1 MKKQMDKLKKKTSSN
16 KRIIIFLF
24 GLFIIGLIVGSLF
37 VTIISK
43 TDQALVKEYVK
54 EFIARIDKGKL
65 NYIDAFKNTSI
76 SNITFLIIAWLLG
89 LSVIGIPIVI
99 FMYFSK
105 SFILGFSLSSF
116 ILQYKAK
123 GILVAIF
130 YFFPHHIINMLSYTL
145 MMIYSLKIS
154 YILINSIIKKKS
166 INFKPIMNRYLMILG
181 ICISMVIVAALYEC
195 FIVPFIIQKFVGVL
209 S

>member
-24 GLFIIGLIVGSLF
+24 GLFMIGLIAGSLF

-89 LSVIGIPIVI
+89 LS
-99 FMYFSK
+99 
-105 SFILGFSLSSF
+105 FILGFSLSSF

-154 YILINSIIKKKS
+154 YVLINSIIKKKS

-181 ICISMVIVAALYEC
+181 ICISMIIVAALYEC
-195 FIVPFIIQKFVGVL
+195 FIVPFIIQKFIGVL